1 MRVHWKHMVILF
13 LFAGLA
19 GTVHSQYSGAT
30 AKLEKNNIQIGDQV
44 SVELLLTVPAGSRVQ
59 WPMLLDTLSQNVEIL
74 KKSGIDTVS
83 SGKDKFT
90 LKQTLTITSFDS
102 GSYVVRP
109 IIFKY
114 SQKGDTVI
122 YFTET
127 SPVTLDVQTIETDQ
141 AGDIKPIKPPLTAP
155 VTFREM
161 LPWIGIWL
169 LILVIAILV
178 NYYIKKRKQKAPAV
192 TSRLKTTIPPYE
204 AAIDALESLRL
215 KKLWQA
221 GRVKEYYSEMTEIV
235 REYIELRYPV
245 RALEMTTDEIYTAL
259 RQTDINSSAREKL
272 HQVLVL
278 ADLVKF
284 AKEQPLPLENDLSL
298 NQCMDF
304 VRETK
309 PGKEIEPVQAE
320 KTESVEQNT
329 VK

>member
-1 MRVHWKHMVILF
+1 MRVHWKYMVILF
-13 LFAGLA
+13 LSAGMT
-19 GTVHSQYSGAT
+19 GSVHSQYSGAT

-44 SVELLLTVPAGSRVQ
+44 KLELLLTVPAGSRVQ
-59 WPMLLDTLSQNVEIL
+59 WPMLLDTLAQNVEIL

-90 LKQTLTITSFDS
+90 LKQELTITSFDS

-127 SPVTLDVQTIETDQ
+127 GPVTLDVQTIEIDQ
-141 AGDIKPIKPPLTAP
+141 AADIKPIKPPLTAP

-161 LPWIGIWL
+161 LPWIGL
-169 LILVIAILV
+169 LLLVIALAVLIYVYL
-178 NYYIKKRKQKAPAV
+178 KRKKQIKPLV
-192 TSRLKTTIPPYE
+192 PTRLKATIPPFE
-204 AAIDALESLRL
+204 AAIEALESLRL

-235 REYIELRYPV
+235 REYIELRFPV
-245 RALEMTTDEIYTAL
+245 RALEMTTEEIHAAL
-259 RQTDINSSAREKL
+259 RQTDINGSAREKL

-309 PGKEIEPVQAE
+309 PGKDIEPVQAE
-320 KTESVEQNT
+320 KTENVVQNI